1 MIRQRQ
7 VYLQIYPIL
16 FQQWEN
22 FPLPLNELLPQCD
35 GRPRHRV
42 SPMRHGITSTAT
54 ETRGSRNF
62 TAVRILLLALGLAA
76 AHTTASA
83 ALSARARTQA
93 AIDAV
98 TLAHPNLR
106 STLVDE
112 PLDVKFV

>member
-1 MIRQRQ
+1 M
-7 VYLQIYPIL
+7 
-16 FQQWEN
+16 
-22 FPLPLNELLPQCD
+22 
-35 GRPRHRV
+35 H
-42 SPMRHGITSTAT
+42 HGITSAAT
-54 ETRGSRNF
+54 ETRGSKTF
-62 TAVRILLLALGLAA
+62 TVTRMLLLVLGLAA

-112 PLDVKFV
+112 PVDVKLALAR